1 MQRGITYFA
10 PLALLLTSL
19 GPIPAGFGQ
28 EPAVGR
34 ALGAVT
40 KIDAAAR
47 QIELQTTTGEVAVS
61 VDAKAKVL
69 RVAPGATNLTN
80 AAAIELTDINVGD
93 RLRARGRMT
102 DDQKSLA
109 ALEIVVISQSD
120 IASKQAAERADWD
133 RRGATGIVADV
144 AADSVTINVR
154 TVEGV
159 KPLVITPAP
168 NAIIRRYTPDSVKF
182 ADAKP
187 AKLSEIHKGD
197 QVRARGN
204 KTPDGVQMTAEEI
217 VSGQFKMIAGLVLSV
232 DPQENL
238 VRINNVETKKPMT
251 VKISADS
258 SLKKLQPPLA
268 QAIANRLHGVAPAGG
283 PPGERPAGAT
293 PTAGPGGFGGAPGG
307 APGGGRAPGG
317 GGGPGGGGRPGD
329 LQSMIDRTPAIKIS
343 DLMTGDAV
351 IISSTAGA
359 AADQVTAIT
368 LLAGVEP
375 ILTKPGTREMSLGD
389 WNMGGGGD
397 LGGIGQ

>member
-1 MQRGITYFA
+1 MYRGMKYLA
-10 PLALLLTSL
+10 PLALFLTTFGL
-19 GPIPAGFGQ
+19 VPACLGQ
-28 EPAVGR
+28 EPAAGR

-40 KIDAAAR
+40 KMDAAAR
-47 QIELQTTTGEVAVS
+47 QITLQTTTGEIAVT

-102 DDQKSLA
+102 DDQKLLA

-144 AADSVTINVR
+144 TADSVTLNVR
-154 TVEGV
+154 TIEGV
-159 KPLVITPAP
+159 KPLVITAAP
-168 NAIIRRYTPDSVKF
+168 NAIIRRYTPDSIKF
-182 ADAKP
+182 SDAKP
-187 AKLSEIHKGD
+187 SKLSEIRKGD

-204 KTPDGVQMTAEEI
+204 KTPDGAQMTAEEI

-232 DPQENL
+232 DPQENV
-238 VRINNVETKKPMT
+238 VRINNIETKKPMT
-251 VKISADS
+251 VKISTDS
-258 SLKKLQPPLA
+258 SLKKLQPMLA
-268 QAIANRLHGVAPAGG
+268 QIIATRLRGGPAGDG
-283 PPGERPAGAT
+283 PPGDRPPGPPPAA
-293 PTAGPGGFGGAPGG
+293 AGPGG
-307 APGGGRAPGG
+307 GR
-317 GGGPGGGGRPGD
+317 GPGAGARGD
-329 LQSMIDRTPAIKIS
+329 LQAMIDRTPAIKIS
-343 DLMTGDAV
+343 ELMAGDAI

-359 AADQVTAIT
+359 SADQVTAIT

>member
-1 MQRGITYFA
+1 MKYLA
-10 PLALLLTSL
+10 PLALFLTTFGL
-19 GPIPAGFGQ
+19 VPACLGQ
-28 EPAVGR
+28 EPAAGR

-40 KIDAAAR
+40 KMDAAAR
-47 QIELQTTTGEVAVS
+47 QITLQTTTGEIAVT

-144 AADSVTINVR
+144 TADSVTVNVR
-154 TVEGV
+154 TIEGV
-159 KPLVITPAP
+159 KPLVITAAP
-168 NAIIRRYTPDSVKF
+168 NAIIRRYTPDSIKF
-182 ADAKP
+182 SDAKP
-187 AKLSEIHKGD
+187 SKLSEIRKGD

-204 KTPDGVQMTAEEI
+204 KTPDGAQMTAEEI

-232 DPQENL
+232 DPQENV
-238 VRINNVETKKPMT
+238 VRINNIETKKPMT
-251 VKISADS
+251 VKISTDS
-258 SLKKLQPPLA
+258 SLKKLQPMLA
-268 QAIANRLHGVAPAGG
+268 QIIATRLRGGPAGDGSPGDRPPG
-283 PPGERPAGAT
+283 PPPAA
-293 PTAGPGGFGGAPGG
+293 AGPGGGRGPGA
-307 APGGGRAPGG
+307 GGR
-317 GGGPGGGGRPGD
+317 GD
-329 LQSMIDRTPAIKIS
+329 LQAMIDRTPAIKIS
-343 DLMTGDAV
+343 ELMAGDAI

-359 AADQVTAIT
+359 SADQVTAIT

>member
-1 MQRGITYFA
+1 MLRSFTYLAPMVLLLA
-10 PLALLLTSL
+10 PLDFTPVCL
-19 GPIPAGFGQ
+19 GQDAS
-28 EPAVGR
+28 VGR

-40 KIDAAAR
+40 KMDAAAR
-47 QIELQTTTGEVAVS
+47 QIVLQTATGEVAVT

-102 DDQKSLA
+102 EDQKSLA

-144 AADSVTINVR
+144 SADSVTINMR
-154 TVEGV
+154 TIEGV

-168 NAIIRRYTPDSVKF
+168 NAVIRRYTPDSIKF
-182 ADAKP
+182 ADAKTS
-187 AKLSEIHKGD
+187 KLSEISKGD

-204 KTPDGVQMTAEEI
+204 KTSDGAQMTAEEI

-232 DPQENL
+232 DPQEN
-238 VRINNVETKKPMT
+238 VIRINNIETKKPMT

-258 SLKKLQPPLA
+258 SLKKLQPMMA
-268 QAIANRLHGVAPAGG
+268 QAVAARLHGGAAGG
-283 PPGERPAGAT
+283 GPAGA
-293 PTAGPGGFGGAPGG
+293 PPGAGPGGPGHGAGGPGGGLG
-307 APGGGRAPGG
+307 APGGGR
-317 GGGPGGGGRPGD
+317 GPGGSGGGRAGD

-343 DLMTGDAV
+343 DLMTGEAV
-351 IISSTAGA
+351 IISSTAGTT
-359 AADQVTAIT
+359 ADQVTAIT

>member
-1 MQRGITYFA
+1 MLQRITYLA
-10 PLALLLTSL
+10 PFLLLLTLLSPVPVCL
-19 GPIPAGFGQ
+19 GQ

-34 ALGAVT
+34 ALGVVT
-40 KIDAAAR
+40 KMDAAAR
-47 QIELQTTTGEVAVS
+47 QIALQTPTGEISVT

-69 RVAPGATNLTN
+69 RVAPGATNLSN
-80 AAAIELTDINVGD
+80 AAAIELTEINVGD
-93 RLRARGRMT
+93 RLRARGRMA
-102 DDQKSLA
+102 DDQKALT

-154 TVEGV
+154 TIEGV

-168 NAIIRRYTPDSVKF
+168 NAVIRRYTPDSVKF

-187 AKLSEIHKGD
+187 SKLAEIRKGD

-204 KTPDGVQMTAEEI
+204 KTPDGAQMTADEI

-232 DPQENL
+232 DPQENV
-238 VRINNVETKKPMT
+238 VRINNIETKKPMT

-258 SLKKLQPPLA
+258 SLKKLQPMLA
-268 QAIANRLHGVAPAGG
+268 QAIANRLHGVPPGGGPAGD
-283 PPGERPAGAT
+283 RPAGA
-293 PTAGPGGFGGAPGG
+293 PVAAGGPAGGRGSGGFGG
-307 APGGGRAPGG
+307 GRA
-317 GGGPGGGGRPGD
+317 GD

-343 DLMTGDAV
+343 DLMAGEAV

>member
-1 MQRGITYFA
+1 MCRGMTYLA
-10 PLALLLTSL
+10 PLALLLAPL
-19 GPIPAGFGQ
+19 GPVPVCLGQ

-40 KIDAAAR
+40 KSDAAAR
-47 QIELQTTTGEVAVS
+47 QIALQTTTGEVAVT

-144 AADSVTINVR
+144 AADSVTVNVR
-154 TVEGV
+154 TIEGV

-168 NAIIRRYTPDSVKF
+168 NAVIRRYTPDSVKF

-187 AKLSEIHKGD
+187 AKLSEIRKGD

-204 KTPDGVQMTAEEI
+204 KTPDGAQMTAEEI

-232 DPQENL
+232 DPQEN
-238 VRINNVETKKPMT
+238 VIRINNIETKKPMT
-251 VKISADS
+251 VKVSTDS

-268 QAIANRLHGVAPAGG
+268 QAIANRLHGVAA
-283 PPGERPAGAT
+283 GERPAGAA
-293 PTAGPGGFGGAPGG
+293 PAGAPG
-307 APGGGRAPGG
+307 A
-317 GGGPGGGGRPGD
+317 GGGPGGGPGGGRGPGPGGRGD
-329 LQSMIDRTPAIKIS
+329 LQAMIDRTPAIKLS
-343 DLMTGDAV
+343 ELMTGDAV

-359 AADQVTAIT
+359 TADQVTAIT

>member
-1 MQRGITYFA
+1 MFRGMTYFA
-10 PLALLLTSL
+10 PLALLLA
-19 GPIPAGFGQ
+19 PFCPVPACLGQ

-47 QIELQTTTGEVAVS
+47 HIALQTATGEVAVT

-69 RVAPGATNLTN
+69 RVAPGATNLSN

-133 RRGATGIVADV
+133 RRGATGIVVDV
-144 AADSVTINVR
+144 AADTVTINVR

-168 NAIIRRYTPDSVKF
+168 NAVIRRYTPDSVKF

-187 AKLSEIHKGD
+187 AKLSEIRKGD

-204 KTPDGVQMTAEEI
+204 KTPDGAQMTAEEI

-232 DPQENL
+232 DPQEN
-238 VRINNVETKKPMT
+238 VIRINNIETKKPMT
-251 VKISADS
+251 VKISEDS

-268 QAIANRLHGVAPAGG
+268 QAIANRLHGVA
-283 PPGERPAGAT
+283 GERP
-293 PTAGPGGFGGAPGG
+293 PGG
-307 APGGGRAPGG
+307 APAGVAGGAGG
-317 GGGPGGGGRPGD
+317 QGNNAGAGGPGGGAGGGRGLGGFGGGRGGD

-343 DLMTGDAV
+343 DLMTGDAI
-351 IISSTAGA
+351 IISSAAGA
-359 AADQVTAIT
+359 TADQVTAIT

>member
-1 MQRGITYFA
+1 MIRGITYLA
-10 PLALLLTSL
+10 PLALLLAPL
-19 GPIPAGFGQ
+19 GPVPVCLAQ
-28 EPAVGR
+28 EAAAGR

-47 QIELQTTTGEVAVS
+47 QIALQTATGEVAVT

-69 RVAPGATNLTN
+69 RVAPGATNLSN

-102 DDQKSLA
+102 EDQKSLA

-133 RRGATGIVADV
+133 RRGATGIVADI
-144 AADSVTINVR
+144 AADTVTINVR

-168 NAIIRRYTPDSVKF
+168 NAVIRRYTPDSIKF

-204 KTPDGVQMTAEEI
+204 KTPDGSQMTAEEI

-232 DPQENL
+232 DPQENV
-238 VRINNVETKKPMT
+238 VRINNIETKKPMT
-251 VKISADS
+251 VKISTDS

-268 QAIANRLHGVAPAGG
+268 QAIANRLHGVAPA
-283 PPGERPAGAT
+283 ERPAGGA
-293 PTAGPGGFGGAPGG
+293 PPAAAAGPGGGAAGGT
-307 APGGGRAPGG
+307 GGGR
-317 GGGPGGGGRPGD
+317 GPGGGGRPGD

-359 AADQVTAIT
+359 TADQVTAIT

>member
-1 MQRGITYFA
+1 M
-10 PLALLLTSL
+10 LLLL
-19 GPIPAGFGQ
+19 GRIATVPVCLGQ
-28 EPAVGR
+28 DPAVGR
-34 ALGAVT
+34 ALGVVT
-40 KIDAAAR
+40 KTDAVAR
-47 QIELQTTTGEVAVS
+47 QISLQTTTGEVAVT
-61 VDAKAKVL
+61 VDAKAKVV
-69 RVAPGATNLTN
+69 RVAPGATTLSN
-80 AAAIELTDINVGD
+80 AAAIELSDINVGD

-133 RRGATGIVADV
+133 RRGATGIVAD
-144 AADSVTINVR
+144 AAGGTVTINVR
-154 TVEGV
+154 TIEGV

-168 NAIIRRYTPDSVKF
+168 NAVIRRYTPDSVKF

-187 AKLSEIHKGD
+187 STLSEIRKGD

-204 KTPDGVQMTAEEI
+204 KTPDGAQMTADEI
-217 VSGQFKMIAGLVLSV
+217 VSGQFKMIAGLVVSV
-232 DPQENL
+232 DPQENV
-238 VRINNVETKKPMT
+238 VRINNIETKKPMT
-251 VKISADS
+251 VKISTDS
-258 SLKKLQPPLA
+258 SLKKLQPMLA
-268 QAIANRLHGVAPAGG
+268 QAIANRLHGVPPDR
-283 PPGERPAGAT
+283 PPGAPPAGAA
-293 PTAGPGGFGGAPGG
+293 AGPGNGAGAPGAVPG
-307 APGGGRAPGG
+307 NGRGPGGLGGGRA
-317 GGGPGGGGRPGD
+317 GD

-343 DLMTGDAV
+343 DLSAGDAI

>member
-1 MQRGITYFA
+1 MYRGMKYLA
-10 PLALLLTSL
+10 PLALFLTTFGL
-19 GPIPAGFGQ
+19 VPACLGQ
-28 EPAVGR
+28 EPAAGR

-40 KIDAAAR
+40 KMDAAAR
-47 QIELQTTTGEVAVS
+47 QITLQTTTGEIAVT

-144 AADSVTINVR
+144 TADSVTLNVR
-154 TVEGV
+154 TIEGV
-159 KPLVITPAP
+159 KPLVITAAP
-168 NAIIRRYTPDSVKF
+168 NAIIRRYTPDSIKF
-182 ADAKP
+182 SDAKP
-187 AKLSEIHKGD
+187 SKLSEIRKGD

-204 KTPDGVQMTAEEI
+204 KTPDGAQMTAEEI

-232 DPQENL
+232 DPQENV
-238 VRINNVETKKPMT
+238 VRINNIETKKPMT
-251 VKISADS
+251 VKISTDS
-258 SLKKLQPPLA
+258 SLKKLQPMLA
-268 QAIANRLHGVAPAGG
+268 QIIATRLHGGPAGDG
-283 PPGERPAGAT
+283 PPGDRPPGPPPAA
-293 PTAGPGGFGGAPGG
+293 AGPGGGRGPGA
-307 APGGGRAPGG
+307 GGR
-317 GGGPGGGGRPGD
+317 GD
-329 LQSMIDRTPAIKIS
+329 LQAMIDRTPAIKIS
-343 DLMTGDAV
+343 ELMAGDAI

-359 AADQVTAIT
+359 SADQVTAIT

>member
-1 MQRGITYFA
+1 MYRGMKYLA
-10 PLALLLTSL
+10 PLALFLTTFGL
-19 GPIPAGFGQ
+19 VPACLGQ
-28 EPAVGR
+28 EPAAGR

-40 KIDAAAR
+40 KMDAAAR
-47 QIELQTTTGEVAVS
+47 QITLQTTTGEIAVT

-144 AADSVTINVR
+144 TADSVTLNVR
-154 TVEGV
+154 TIEGV
-159 KPLVITPAP
+159 KPLVITAAP
-168 NAIIRRYTPDSVKF
+168 NAIIRRYTPDSIKF
-182 ADAKP
+182 SDAKP
-187 AKLSEIHKGD
+187 SKLSEIRKGD

-204 KTPDGVQMTAEEI
+204 KTPDGAQMTAEEI

-232 DPQENL
+232 DPQENV
-238 VRINNVETKKPMT
+238 VRINNIETKKPMT
-251 VKISADS
+251 VKISTDS
-258 SLKKLQPPLA
+258 SLKKLQPMLA
-268 QAIANRLHGVAPAGG
+268 QIIATRLHGGPSGEGRPGDRPPG
-283 PPGERPAGAT
+283 PPPAA
-293 PTAGPGGFGGAPGG
+293 AGPGG
-307 APGGGRAPGG
+307 GR
-317 GGGPGGGGRPGD
+317 GPGAGARGD
-329 LQSMIDRTPAIKIS
+329 LQAMIDRTPAIKIS
-343 DLMTGDAV
+343 DLMAGDAI

-359 AADQVTAIT
+359 SADQVTAIT

>member
-1 MQRGITYFA
+1 MLRSITYLA
-10 PLALLLTSL
+10 PLVLLLVPFGTAPVCL
-19 GPIPAGFGQ
+19 GQ
-28 EPAVGR
+28 EPAAGR
-34 ALGAVT
+34 ALGVVT
-40 KIDAAAR
+40 KMDAAAR
-47 QIELQTTTGEVAVS
+47 QISLQTTTGEVAVT
-61 VDAKAKVL
+61 VDSKAKVL
-69 RVAPGATNLTN
+69 RVAPGATNLSA

-144 AADSVTINVR
+144 AADSVTINIR
-154 TVEGV
+154 TIEGV
-159 KPLVITPAP
+159 KPLVIAPAP
-168 NAIIRRYTPDSVKF
+168 NAVIRRYTPDSVKF

-187 AKLSEIHKGD
+187 STLSAIRKGD

-204 KTPDGVQMTAEEI
+204 KTPDGGRMTADEI

-232 DPQENL
+232 DPQENV
-238 VRINNVETKKPMT
+238 VRINNIETKKPMT
-251 VKISADS
+251 VKISTDS
-258 SLKKLQPPLA
+258 SLKKLQPMLA
-268 QAIANRLHGVAPAGG
+268 QAIANRLHGVPQGGGAPGD
-283 PPGERPAGAT
+283 RPAGA
-293 PTAGPGGFGGAPGG
+293 PAGAPGGVGGGPGAGPGGARGPGGFGG
-307 APGGGRAPGG
+307 GRA
-317 GGGPGGGGRPGD
+317 GD

-343 DLMTGDAV
+343 DLMTGDAI
-351 IISSTAGA
+351 IISSTAGTT
-359 AADQVTAIT
+359 ADQITAIT

>member
-1 MQRGITYFA
+1 MFRSITYIA
-10 PLALLLTSL
+10 PLVLLLALLSTVPVSL
-19 GPIPAGFGQ
+19 GQ

-34 ALGAVT
+34 ALGVVT
-40 KIDAAAR
+40 KTDAAAR
-47 QIELQTTTGEVAVS
+47 QITLQTTTGEVAVT

-69 RVAPGATNLTN
+69 RVAPGATNLSS

-154 TVEGV
+154 TIEGV
-159 KPLVITPAP
+159 KPLTITPAP
-168 NAIIRRYTPDSVKF
+168 NAVIRRYTPDSVKF

-187 AKLSEIHKGD
+187 SKLSEIRKGD

-204 KTPDGVQMTAEEI
+204 KTPDGAQMTAEEI

-232 DPQENL
+232 DPQEN
-238 VRINNVETKKPMT
+238 VVHINNIETKKPMT

-258 SLKKLQPPLA
+258 SLKKLQPMLA
-268 QAIANRLHGVAPAGG
+268 QAIANRLHGVPPGGG
-283 PPGERPAGAT
+283 PPGDRPAGAAGGAGAG
-293 PTAGPGGFGGAPGG
+293 PGGGRGPGGFGG
-307 APGGGRAPGG
+307 GR
-317 GGGPGGGGRPGD
+317 GD

-343 DLMTGDAV
+343 DLMTGEAI

-389 WNMGGGGD
+389 WNMGGGGE

>member
-1 MQRGITYFA
+1 MLRTLTYFA
-10 PLALLLTSL
+10 PLVLLLAPL
-19 GPIPAGFGQ
+19 GSIPACLGQ

-34 ALGAVT
+34 ALGVVT
-40 KIDAAAR
+40 KMDAAAR
-47 QIELQTTTGEVAVS
+47 QISLQTTAGEVAVT
-61 VDAKAKVL
+61 VDPKAKVL

-80 AAAIELTDINVGD
+80 AATIELTDINVGD
-93 RLRARGRMT
+93 RLRARGHMT
-102 DDQKSLA
+102 ADQKSLA

-144 AADSVTINVR
+144 AVDSVTINVR
-154 TVEGV
+154 TIEGV

-187 AKLSEIHKGD
+187 SKLSEIRKGD

-204 KTPDGVQMTAEEI
+204 KTPDGGQMTADEI

-238 VRINNVETKKPMT
+238 VRINNIETKKPMT
-251 VKISADS
+251 IKISADS
-258 SLKKLQPPLA
+258 SLKKLQPMLA
-268 QAIANRLHGVAPAGG
+268 QAIANRLHGV
-283 PPGERPAGAT
+283 PPGERPPGGGPPGDRPAGA
-293 PTAGPGGFGGAPGG
+293 PPSAAGGAAGPGGGRGPGGFGG
-307 APGGGRAPGG
+307 GRA
-317 GGGPGGGGRPGD
+317 GD

-343 DLMTGDAV
+343 DLMPGDA
-351 IISSTAGA
+351 IIVSSTAGT

-389 WNMGGGGD
+389 WNMAGGGD

>member
-1 MQRGITYFA
+1 MYRGMTYLA
-10 PLALLLTSL
+10 PWALLLAML
-19 GPIPAGFGQ
+19 GPVPACLGQ
-28 EPAVGR
+28 EAAVGR
-34 ALGAVT
+34 ALGGVT
-40 KIDAAAR
+40 KIDAATR
-47 QIELQTTTGEVAVS
+47 QITLQTTTGEVAVT

-154 TVEGV
+154 TIEGV
-159 KPLVITPAP
+159 KPLVVTAAP
-168 NAIIRRYTPDSVKF
+168 NAVIRRYTPDSVKF
-182 ADAKP
+182 SDAKP
-187 AKLSEIHKGD
+187 SKLSEIRKGD

-204 KTPDGVQMTAEEI
+204 KTPDGAQMTAEEI

-232 DPQENL
+232 DPQENV
-238 VRINNVETKKPMT
+238 VRINNIETKKPMT

-258 SLKKLQPPLA
+258 SLKKLQPMLA
-268 QAIANRLHGVAPAGG
+268 QAIANRLHGAPAGG
-283 PPGERPAGAT
+283 APAG
-293 PTAGPGGFGGAPGG
+293 
-307 APGGGRAPGG
+307 APGG
-317 GGGPGGGGRPGD
+317 GGGPGGGGRGD
-329 LQSMIDRTPAIKIS
+329 LQAMIDRTPAIKIS
-343 DLMTGDAV
+343 DLMAGDAI
-351 IISSTAGA
+351 IISSTAGVT
-359 AADQVTAIT
+359 ADQVTAIT

>member
-1 MQRGITYFA
+1 MLRRITSLA
-10 PLALLLTSL
+10 PMVLLLVPL
-19 GPIPAGFGQ
+19 GPVPLCLAQ

-34 ALGAVT
+34 ALGVVT
-40 KIDAAAR
+40 KMDAAAR
-47 QIELQTTTGEVAVS
+47 QIELKTITGDVAVT

-69 RVAPGATNLTN
+69 RVAPGATNLSN
-80 AAAIELTDINVGD
+80 ATAIELTDINVGD

-102 DDQKSLA
+102 EDQKSLA

-144 AADSVTINVR
+144 AADSVNINVR
-154 TVEGV
+154 TIEGV

-168 NAIIRRYTPDSVKF
+168 NAVIRRYTPDSVKF

-187 AKLSEIHKGD
+187 SALSEIHKGD

-204 KTPDGVQMTAEEI
+204 KSPDGTQMTADEI

-232 DPQENL
+232 DPQENV
-238 VRINNVETKKPMT
+238 VRINNIETKKPMT

-258 SLKKLQPPLA
+258 SLKKLQPMLA
-268 QAIANRLHGVAPAGG
+268 QMIANRLHGVAP
-283 PPGERPAGAT
+283 GERV
-293 PTAGPGGFGGAPGG
+293 PGG
-307 APGGGRAPGG
+307 APGGVPVGVGG
-317 GGGPGGGGRPGD
+317 GGGPGGRPGGGGRGD
-329 LQSMIDRTPAIKIS
+329 LQSMIDRTPSIKIS

-359 AADQVTAIT
+359 AAGQVTAIT

-389 WNMGGGGD
+389 WNMGGGSD

>member
-1 MQRGITYFA
+1 MYRGMTYLA
-10 PLALLLTSL
+10 PLALLLAPL
-19 GPIPAGFGQ
+19 GLVPVCRGQ
-28 EPAVGR
+28 EPAAGR

-40 KIDAAAR
+40 NIDATAR
-47 QIELQTTTGEVAVS
+47 QITLQTTTGEVAVT

-80 AAAIELTDINVGD
+80 AAAIELSDINVGD

-102 DDQKSLA
+102 EDQKSLA

-133 RRGATGIVADV
+133 RRGATGIVADI
-144 AADSVTINVR
+144 AADSVTVNVR
-154 TVEGV
+154 TIEGV
-159 KPLVITPAP
+159 KPLVIIPAP
-168 NAIIRRYTPDSVKF
+168 NAVIRRYTPDSVKF

-187 AKLSEIHKGD
+187 SKLSEIRKGD

-204 KTPDGVQMTAEEI
+204 KTPDGAQMTAEEI

-232 DPQENL
+232 DPQEN
-238 VRINNVETKKPMT
+238 VIRINNIETKKPML
-251 VKISADS
+251 VKVSTDS
-258 SLKKLQPPLA
+258 SLKKLQPMLA
-268 QAIANRLHGVAPAGG
+268 QVIATRLHGVAGGGAPAGV
-283 PPGERPAGAT
+283 PGAA
-293 PTAGPGGFGGAPGG
+293 AGPGGFGGGPGG
-307 APGGGRAPGG
+307 GPGGGR
-317 GGGPGGGGRPGD
+317 GPGGGGRPGD

-343 DLMTGDAV
+343 DLMTGDAI

-359 AADQVTAIT
+359 TADQVTAIT